1 MQRYAKTLI
10 FASSWDNLH
19 RFVMKRCKRD
29 REMEFEEYQK
39 GGENVDFSSLKTFV
53 MEKMLIFVV

>member
-1 MQRYAKTLI
+1 
-10 FASSWDNLH
+10 
-19 RFVMKRCKRD
+19 MK
-29 REMEFEEYQK
+29 FEEYQK